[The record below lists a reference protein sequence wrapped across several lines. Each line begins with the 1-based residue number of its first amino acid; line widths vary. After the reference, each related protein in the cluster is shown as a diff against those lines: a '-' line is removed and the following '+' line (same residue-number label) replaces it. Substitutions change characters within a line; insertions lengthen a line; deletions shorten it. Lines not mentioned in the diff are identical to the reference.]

1 MDIIIKLS
9 SAISADLNLP
19 VCTHCY
25 RCPLLS
31 HDEQCNI
38 AMNRL
43 FRSAWNGRQTIR
55 NNGTKHWASRLEST
69 KSSPPVTKETA
80 RVARIESRLPKF
92 LRRYV
97 EPLRNAPISHIS
109 AFLILHEITAV
120 VPLFGLA
127 AAFHYANWLP
137 PFISEGKWV
146 SDGVE
151 KFGRYMRKKGW
162 INDDARGGRWF
173 GRGETG
179 TRIVVELATAYAVTK
194 ALLPLRLILSVWGTP
209 WFATWTVLPITN
221 RISRLFRRK
230 KAAAAVSSP
239 AAGSGATAA
248 GVLPKK

>member
-1 MDIIIKLS
+1 
-9 SAISADLNLP
+9 
-19 VCTHCY
+19 
-25 RCPLLS
+25 
-31 HDEQCNI
+31 
-38 AMNRL
+38 MNRL
-43 FRSAWNGRQTIR
+43 FRPLLAGRQGLR
-55 NNGTKHWASRLEST
+55 ARARARPGHWQSRFASS
-69 KSSPPVTKETA
+69 KSSAPSIATTKETA

-120 VPLFGLA
+120 VPLFALT
-127 AAFHYANWLP
+127 AAFHYTNWLP

-146 SDGVE
+146 SDGIE

-162 INDDARGGRWF
+162 LSSETRVGRWF

-194 ALLPLRLILSVWGTP
+194 ALLPFRLILSVWGTP

-221 RISRLFRRK
+221 RLARLFKSK
-230 KAAAAVSSP
+230 KAATAAAPTP
-239 AAGSGATAA
+239 ALGTGATAA
-248 GVLPKK
+248 GAVPKK